1 MYATPVVAK
10 PVAGGLAVPL
20 PYGKRVNWLRNVEAA
35 GHAWLHALPVAD
47 PRLVA
52 LAEIEVQLPAF
63 YRRSSRRP

>member
-1 MYATPVVAK
+1 MPGCTRYQ
-10 PVAGGLAVPL
+10 
-20 PYGKRVNWLRNVEAA
+20 
-35 GHAWLHALPVAD
+35 VAD